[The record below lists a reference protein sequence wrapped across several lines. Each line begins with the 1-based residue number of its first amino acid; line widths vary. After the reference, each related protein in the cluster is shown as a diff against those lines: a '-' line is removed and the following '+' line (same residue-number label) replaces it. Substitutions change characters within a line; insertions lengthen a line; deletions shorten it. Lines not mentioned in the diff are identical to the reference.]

1 MQGKYKSKEK
11 RKQRKGRCWLCFNKE
26 IALMQNNKNP
36 IAVTK
41 NGKIHYT
48 TLETWI
54 STKTGPLK
62 RNKTIETFIGLT

>member
-26 IALMQNNKNP
+26 IALMPNNRP
-36 IAVTK
+36 QIAVNKIDKTK
-41 NGKIHYT
+41 EITSKI
-48 TLETWI
+48 WI
-54 STKTGPLK
+54 GTSTEPLK